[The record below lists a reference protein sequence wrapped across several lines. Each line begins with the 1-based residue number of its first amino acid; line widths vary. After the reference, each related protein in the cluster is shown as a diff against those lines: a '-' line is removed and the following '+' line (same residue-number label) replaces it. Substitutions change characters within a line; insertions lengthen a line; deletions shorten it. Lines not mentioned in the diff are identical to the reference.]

1 MDPIFIIGAPR
12 SGTSVT
18 NWAIGQHP
26 NIQVMPETAW
36 IAAYVTAA
44 ISSFRK
50 GSERGK
56 FSHLS
61 NVKFP
66 IENYL
71 RHIAASID
79 GIVHE
84 AYEMRCQRLYGN
96 YRSKGIGINPE
107 NPNPGYQVRRSPDDP
122 KRRWIDATPLN
133 TQFTWAL
140 AQAFPNARFIHNLRD
155 PASVALSLEH
165 FDRVG
170 AEAQSLSDGLKTWML
185 HTENAWLTEKAFGS
199 DRVFRLDFDRLED
212 EPSRLMRDVLHFLEE
227 DWCEDCL
234 APLATKTNSSEVE
247 RDRGREMKRVAL
259 NSDYRKAK
267 KLYQDL
273 SQEVSDEQRQ
283 SAMHE
288 LEQLVVTHLTNRP
301 LL

>member
-1 MDPIFIIGAPR
+1 
-12 SGTSVT
+12 
-18 NWAIGQHP
+18 
-26 NIQVMPETAW
+26 
-36 IAAYVTAA
+36 
-44 ISSFRK
+44 
-50 GSERGK
+50 
-56 FSHLS
+56 
-61 NVKFP
+61 
-66 IENYL
+66 
-71 RHIAASID
+71 
-79 GIVHE
+79 
-84 AYEMRCQRLYGN
+84 
-96 YRSKGIGINPE
+96 
-107 NPNPGYQVRRSPDDP
+107 
-122 KRRWIDATPLN
+122 
-133 TQFTWAL
+133 
-140 AQAFPNARFIHNLRD
+140 
-155 PASVALSLEH
+155 
-165 FDRVG
+165 
-170 AEAQSLSDGLKTWML
+170 ML

-273 SQEVSDEQRQ
+273 SREVSDEQRQ

-288 LEQLVVTHLTNRP
+288 LEQLVDTHLTNRP

>member
-18 NWAIGQHP
+18 GWAIGQHP

-36 IAAYVTAA
+36 IASFITGA
-44 ISSFRK
+44 ISSFYK
-50 GSERGK
+50 GSERGE

-66 IENYL
+66 LENYL
-71 RHIAASID
+71 EHVAKSID

-84 AYEMRCQRLYGN
+84 AFERRCQRLYGD
-96 YRSKGIGINPE
+96 YKSKGIVINRK
-107 NPNPGYQVRRSPDDP
+107 NPNPGYQVRRSQDDP

-140 AQAFPNARFIHNLRD
+140 VQVFPGARFIHNLRD
-155 PASVALSLEH
+155 PADVALSLEH
-165 FDRVG
+165 FNRVG
-170 AEAQSLSDGLKTWML
+170 AEAQPLPEGLESWML

-199 DRVFRLDFDRLED
+199 GRVFRLEFERLEE
-212 EPSRLMRDVLHFLEE
+212 EPEKILRDVLCFLGEE
-227 DWCEDCL
+227 WCEDCL
-234 APLATKTNSSEVE
+234 APLTTRTNSSEVE
-247 RDRGREMKRVAL
+247 SDRDGVVKRITRAR
-259 NSDYRKAK
+259 DYRKARL
-267 KLYQDL
+267 LYEEL
-273 SQEVSDEQRQ
+273 SQGVSEEDSL
-283 SAMHE
+283 SAMEE
-288 LEQLVVTHLTNRP
+288 LERRFNTHLTHRP